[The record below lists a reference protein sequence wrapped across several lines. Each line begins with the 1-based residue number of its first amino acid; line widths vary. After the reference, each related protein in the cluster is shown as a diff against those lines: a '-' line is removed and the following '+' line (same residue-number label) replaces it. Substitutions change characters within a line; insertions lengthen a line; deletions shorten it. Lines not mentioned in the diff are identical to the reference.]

1 MTPPKIRPQ
10 AELRSAYREF
20 YDMQTR
26 WSDMDI
32 YGHVNNVVYMQYC
45 DAALNR
51 SLIAAS
57 ALELKGNTPIG
68 VVARSTTNYFSEI
81 SYPDNVVVGVRIE
94 HIGNSSLLWGFG
106 IFRDGE
112 ESTAA
117 KSEYVHVYVDR
128 TSRRPVPLTPELTQ
142 LADRLYVPL
151 SMEEHS

>member
-51 SLIAAS
+51 SLIAAG

-68 VVARSTTNYFSEI
+68 VVARSTTNYFSKFLI
-81 SYPDNVVVGVRIE
+81 RIM
-94 HIGNSSLLWGFG
+94 SSSEFASNILAIPACFG
-106 IFRDGE
+106 ASVFSEMVKSRPQQKASMYTFMLTVPRGDPFRL
-112 ESTAA
+112 
-117 KSEYVHVYVDR
+117 HR
-128 TSRRPVPLTPELTQ
+128 N
-142 LADRLYVPL
+142 
-151 SMEEHS
+151 